1 MRTRNQNIPDV
12 SKRAENMNRVE
23 IIFSKVTFDSDEELS
38 PAERKKVEK
47 MQERQA
53 KAVARCPIMI
63 MRMTKIR
70 WMRMRMIGMIGM
82 KRMMVMMMIIRRLI
96 MVIVRIQ
103 SGMKKR
109 KRKDRR
115 RR

>member
-12 SKRAENMNRVE
+12 SKSAENMNRVE

-53 KAVARCPIMI
+53 KAVARCPCPIMI
-63 MRMTKIR
+63 
-70 WMRMRMIGMIGM
+70 MRMRMIGRMGRMGM
-82 KRMMVMMMIIRRLI
+82 KRSSSR
-96 MVIVRIQ
+96 
-103 SGMKKR
+103 G
-109 KRKDRR
+109 
-115 RR
+115 